1 MEHLERII
9 QESVPGKQISLLHV
23 ISSPDI
29 SVNDKLGIES
39 GNAIG
44 ILTLTPTETAIIAA
58 DIAAKASLVDIC
70 FIDRFNGSVIIQGD
84 VSAVVNALEEVARE
98 FQMLLGFD
106 VCKVTKT

>member
-1 MEHLERII
+1 MEHLNRII
-9 QESVPGKQISLLHV
+9 QESVPGKQISLLHI
-23 ISSPDI
+23 ISSPEL

-44 ILTLTPTETAIIAA
+44 ILTLTPTETSIIAA
-58 DIAAKASLVDIC
+58 DIAAKASIVEIC

-84 VSAVVNALEEVARE
+84 VSSVTTALEEVARQFE
-98 FQMLLGFD
+98 NLLAFD